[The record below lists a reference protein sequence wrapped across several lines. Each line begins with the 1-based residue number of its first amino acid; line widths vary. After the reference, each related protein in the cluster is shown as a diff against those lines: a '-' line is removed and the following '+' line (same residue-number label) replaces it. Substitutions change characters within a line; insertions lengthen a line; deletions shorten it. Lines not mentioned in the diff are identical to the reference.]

1 MNEKVFYDLT
11 YGLFAVG
18 SATHDQENLCIV
30 NTVIQLASNPT
41 RISLACINGNVT
53 PELIKR
59 NGYFTVSILDETAE
73 FPLFE
78 KLGMQ
83 HGDQVNKLK
92 DLPVDHD
99 VNNIPYLTKNACAL
113 LSCKVVSSVD
123 LGSHTLFIAEVVDTE
138 KLSDARPVT
147 YAEYHSR
154 IKSKP
159 APKTEEKPV
168 VGWRC
173 TICGYVYENAILPD
187 DYVCPLC
194 GHPASDFEPIYEE

>member
-1 MNEKVFYDLT
+1 MNEKVFHDLT

-18 SATHDQENLCIV
+18 SKTHDEENLCIV
-30 NTVIQLASNPT
+30 NTVIQIASNPT

-53 PELIKR
+53 TEYIR
-59 NGYFTVSILDETAE
+59 SSGYFTVSILDETAE

-83 HGDQVNKLK
+83 HGDQVNKLEG
-92 DLPVDHD
+92 LQVEHD
-99 VNNIPYLTKNACAL
+99 VNNVPYLKQNACSI
-113 LSCKVVSSVD
+113 LSCKVVSTID

-138 KLSDARPVT
+138 KLSSAKPVT
-147 YAEYHSR
+147 YADYHSR
-154 IKSKP
+154 IKPKP
-159 APKTEEKPV
+159 VKQEEKKI

-173 TICGYVYENAILPD
+173 TICGYVYENSTLPD

-194 GHPASDFEPIYEE
+194 GHPSSDFEPIYEE